1 LEAAILAATKI
12 VHTASNSAEP
22 QEVDN
27 TKFYESLEI
36 SKNAT
41 QDEITK
47 KYRELAKKYHPDR
60 KGGSAEKVSMKP
72 FSSKKSHKHMK
83 RFQTLKREGSMT
95 NLEPKVLSPTEA
107 I

>member
-1 LEAAILAATKI
+1 MEAANLAVMKI
-12 VHTASNSAEP
+12 VHIPINSAEP

-27 TKFYESLEI
+27 TKFYEALEI

-60 KGGSAEKVSMKP
+60 KGGSAEKVSMKL

-83 RFQTLKREGSMT
+83 RFQILKREGFMI
-95 NLEPKVLSPTEA
+95 NLELKVPSPTEA